1 MSCFLPC
8 LVCPGQRLLINTYI
22 SLLTS
27 YAIGLFF
34 RDNELKAQQP
44 SVWSSFVK
52 PWRRKVLK
60 MASKEIAAMLDTLMG
75 KNRNTE
81 VSSAFSDQHQ
91 TLRDLLNCCVQKG
104 FPPVSSPH
112 HLLSRTL
119 RGCRLSF
126 SVEWLVRG
134 GTMGMWG
141 FFLRL
146 TGYIVQQT
154 NIPLLIAILAVL
166 MIDGKPAVSDLVIEL
181 I

>member
-1 MSCFLPC
+1 MLELVAMRMSCFLLC
-8 LVCPGQRLLINTYI
+8 LVCLGQRLLINTYI

-81 VSSAFSDQHQ
+81 VSSAFSDQH
-91 TLRDLLNCCVQKG
+91 
-104 FPPVSSPH
+104 
-112 HLLSRTL
+112 
-119 RGCRLSF
+119 
-126 SVEWLVRG
+126 
-134 GTMGMWG
+134 
-141 FFLRL
+141 
-146 TGYIVQQT
+146 
-154 NIPLLIAILAVL
+154 
-166 MIDGKPAVSDLVIEL
+166 
-181 I
+181 